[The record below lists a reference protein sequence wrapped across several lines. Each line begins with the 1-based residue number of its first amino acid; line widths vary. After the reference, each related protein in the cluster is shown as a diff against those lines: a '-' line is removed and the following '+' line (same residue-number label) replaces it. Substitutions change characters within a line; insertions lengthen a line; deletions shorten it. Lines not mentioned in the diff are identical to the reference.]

1 MSISMTGNMV
11 TMYRL
16 LTVFCV
22 IYVLGLVEG
31 LRCYLCTSKE
41 DPQTCSYDQ
50 FDYGKHGNSIITTAP
65 HDSNNGT
72 CECTK
77 GYFYHAID
85 MRTYYAHSCE
95 PASTPL
101 KEGCTDDGL
110 SCACAQDLCNHGNQ
124 LVAPTFVL
132 CYVVMLLCN
141 GIYSF

>member
-1 MSISMTGNMV
+1 
-11 TMYRL
+11 
-16 LTVFCV
+16 
-22 IYVLGLVEG
+22 LVEG

-50 FDYGKHGNSIITTAP
+50 FDY
-65 HDSNNGT
+65 D
-72 CECTK
+72 
-77 GYFYHAID
+77 
-85 MRTYYAHSCE
+85 YAHSCE